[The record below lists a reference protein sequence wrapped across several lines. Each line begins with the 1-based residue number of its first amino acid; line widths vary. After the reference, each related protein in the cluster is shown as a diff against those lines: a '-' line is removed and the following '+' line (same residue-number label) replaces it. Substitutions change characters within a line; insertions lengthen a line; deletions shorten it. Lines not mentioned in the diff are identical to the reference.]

1 MDWLSPVSG
10 LVGALV
16 GAAASY
22 LGTHKAQAKA
32 LEDAKQARLEAKQ
45 DVAVAVLADTFGQLQ
60 RHVRHLPQARE
71 PFLNRA
77 QSEQLAAVRQAW
89 DQELEDLI
97 APARIAVETIRD
109 EELRALLH
117 EAMELLGEW
126 QSGLEY
132 AYYGRSRSWV
142 LSGVI
147 SHAVACV
154 GAWQR
159 EERLPEPGF
168 AFREARSSL
177 EQKREEWQHAHEAE
191 EEHRREQRAQREA
204 TRAEPPSTTPES

>member
-22 LGTHKAQAKA
+22 FGTHKAQAKA

-45 DVAVAVLADTFGQLQ
+45 DAAVAALADTFGQLQ
-60 RHVRHLPQARE
+60 RHVRHVPQARE
-71 PFLNRA
+71 RGLDRE
-77 QSEQLAAVRQAW
+77 QLEQLAAVRQAW
-89 DQELEDLI
+89 DQELEDI
-97 APARIAVETIRD
+97 IGPARIAVEAIRNED
-109 EELRALLH
+109 LRALLH
-117 EAMELLGEW
+117 EAMELLDSW

-132 AYYGRSRSWV
+132 AYHGRSRSWV

-159 EERLPEPGF
+159 EERLPEPSF

-177 EQKREEWQHAHEAE
+177 ELKREEWQHADEAE
-191 EEHRREQRAQREA
+191 EEYRREQRAQGEA
-204 TRAEPPSTTPES
+204 ARAEPPSTTPES